1 MAVNLRASFLSMV
14 LFTAVAAGALGYQ
27 TACGSSREPTA
38 IFLGVSSDLV
48 VSDDLDAVGLFVSVN
63 GEVKHA
69 RVDAIKPGGELALP
83 GSISILDP
91 EDPATPVH
99 VRVVGYKSQQVVAV
113 RDAVSTV
120 PPNRISVLRL
130 PIQWLSG
137 GTKVGGQE
145 NRSSGTTPASGNVR
159 LKADPAPNG
168 DHFPEFAKYFQDLK
182 LPCPTNQTMVNG
194 ECKGLDVTAR
204 LVATRGGEHVGQV
217 FGGASGIG
225 QDGRPFG
232 GACFPVARCFEKNES
247 IALSALGADCSVL
260 KSSVPTGRVNFG
272 IRRSS
277 CTKPECT
284 IALDYT
290 PDPEASTS
298 PGWYEKGD
306 RYYLPKVICDANGR
320 RDAVTEVW
328 VTTKCRSKVAASP
341 TCGLWSAV
349 AEEEGSVPA
358 VGDYFGGGPS
368 DAGADGDASPPT
380 GWTVQELRKVEQ
392 DVVAP
397 VAIALGRD
405 RLWVAGR
412 RGQVA
417 GYRFADFSD
426 ASEKFATSSPDAAGS
441 SQFPTIGAF
450 GGLVAA
456 ALPFGD
462 SVRFE
467 FVRHREGSP
476 SDLRTPINTTNLGS
490 VVTREEEAVFSELSA
505 GLTSVKIYPTDAQLG
520 VYHVVSGSHAYRL
533 SSISTIAGER
543 LLYFPSDGVKS
554 VPIPPPTA
562 DGSTPLTATQVA
574 NPVSGFAT
582 YSGVAVLATPN
593 HFFWSAFDDMS
604 PKMAIFR
611 SQKGTLASSQPWI
624 ENITPSDGLRS
635 GASPIVGDDT
645 AVFYSDGHN
654 VYGKRAEADVGVPPT
669 LLHSEPNTESVL
681 GLAYDAVGKRLY
693 AVTESGRLLGG
704 PVSLP

>member
-1 MAVNLRASFLSMV
+1 MV

-48 VSDDLDAVGLFVSVN
+48 VTDDLDAVGLFVSVN

-69 RVDAIKPGGELALP
+69 RVDAIRPGGELALP

-99 VRVVGYKSQQVVAV
+99 IRVVGYKAQQVVSV

-137 GTKVGGQE
+137 GTKVSGKE
-145 NRSSGTTPASGNVR
+145 NRSSGTTPAAGNVK
-159 LKADPAPNG
+159 LKADPITSG
-168 DHFPEFAKYFQDLK
+168 DHFPEFAKYFQDLV

-194 ECKGLDVTAR
+194 ECKGLDVTSR

-247 IALSALGADCSVL
+247 LSLAALGDDCSVP

-272 IRRSS
+272 IRRRS

-284 IALDYT
+284 IALDFT
-290 PDPEASTS
+290 PDPETATS

-306 RYYLPKVICDANGR
+306 RYYLPKAICDANGR
-320 RDAVTEVW
+320 RDQVTEVW
-328 VTTKCRSKVAASP
+328 VTTKCRSKVGASP
-341 TCGLWSAV
+341 TCGPWSAV
-349 AEEEGSVPA
+349 AEEEGELPSI
-358 VGDYFGGGPS
+358 GDYFGGDGGPS
-368 DAGADGDASPPT
+368 DAGADGDSSGPS
-380 GWTVQELRKVEQ
+380 GWTVQLLRRVEQ
-392 DVVAP
+392 DVPSP

-405 RLWVAGR
+405 RLWIAGR
-412 RGQVA
+412 NGQAA

-426 ASEKFATSSPDAAGS
+426 GADKFATSSPDAAGAN
-441 SQFPTIGAF
+441 QFPTIGAF
-450 GGLVAA
+450 GGLVVA
-456 ALPFGD
+456 ALPYSD
-462 SVRFE
+462 SSFD
-467 FVRHREGSP
+467 FVRHREGAP
-476 SDLRTPINTTNLGS
+476 DLRTFIATRNTGTA
-490 VVTREEEAVFSELSA
+490 VTPQEEAVFSESN
-505 GLTSVKIYPTDAQLG
+505 GGQTSIKVYPTDAALG
-520 VYHVVSGSHAYRL
+520 TYHVVSGSFTYRL
-533 SSISTIAGER
+533 SSISTLAGER
-543 LLYFPSDGVKS
+543 KLYVPSEGVKS
-554 VPIPPPTA
+554 MPIPAATE
-562 DGSTPLTATQVA
+562 DGSVPLSATVEA
-574 NPVSGFAT
+574 NAVPEFAM

-593 HFFWSAFDDMS
+593 HFFWSALDDMS

-611 SQKGTLASSQPWI
+611 SRKGTLASSQAWI
-624 ENITPSDGLRS
+624 ENIDPSDALRS

-645 AVFYSDGHN
+645 AVFFSTGHDI
-654 VYGKRAEADVGVPPT
+654 YGKRAEADPSEPPT
-669 LLHSEPNTESVL
+669 LLHREPTTESIL
-681 GLAYDAVGKRLY
+681 GIAYDERRKILY

-704 PVSLP
+704 PVSLR